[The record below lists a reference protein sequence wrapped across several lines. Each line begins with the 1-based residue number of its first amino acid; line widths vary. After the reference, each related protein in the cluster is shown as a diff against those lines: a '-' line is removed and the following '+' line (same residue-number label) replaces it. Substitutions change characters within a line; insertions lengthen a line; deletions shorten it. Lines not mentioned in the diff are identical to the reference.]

1 MVIPHVPNSATRGR
15 LADGARETLLNV
27 PVCAGSVV
35 ADSPCRK
42 LNDDGGHLIRLS
54 HTERRSLGTVRI
66 GRKRGSHAHGSDS
79 EGAGHD

>member
-1 MVIPHVPNSATRGR
+1 MVIPHIPNGAARGR
-15 LADGARETLLNV
+15 LANGARDALLDV
-27 PVCAGSVV
+27 LVCARSVV

-42 LNDDGGHLIRLS
+42 LNDDGGRLIRLG
-54 HTERRSLGTVRI
+54 HAGRRSLGTVRI